1 MASVSLIE
9 DNSLRALDNGY
20 EVQIRLLWYRS
31 LPVSCIENIHL
42 SLDGQPVD
50 QSLLRFGIND
60 RQFQVSELEDLIEEF
75 WFVQDSAR
83 LIALQPGKVTSGETH
98 NVEVELTLRFPYIP
112 IGPGK
117 FLSNTNKYSVTQV
130 AR

>member
-20 EVQIRLLWYRS
+20 EVQIRLLWYRT

-50 QSLLRFGIND
+50 QSLLRFGING
-60 RQFQVSELEDLIEEF
+60 RQFQLSELEELIEEY
-75 WFVQDSAR
+75 WFVQDSAQ
-83 LIALQPGKVTSGETH
+83 LTALQSGKVSSGETH